1 MTSVPIAIRWQRR
14 RLLNKATEAYVE
26 WRKQCSAVWVAHSHW
41 AAAQASDA
49 ARWYTAYSDA
59 LDREQRASERYAD
72 LILRIG
78 ELVSPD
84 LEPTEGLAAAG
95 GGQS

>member
-1 MTSVPIAIRWQRR
+1 MTSIPIAIRWQRR
-14 RLLNKATEAYVE
+14 RLQNKATEAYIE
-26 WRKQCSAVWVAHSHW
+26 WHEQRSAVWVAYSHW

-49 ARWYTAYSDA
+49 ASRYVAYSEA
-59 LDREQRASERYAD
+59 LDREERASERYAS

-78 ELVSPD
+78 ELVSPY
-84 LEPTEGLAAAG
+84 LEPMEGLATAG

>member
-26 WRKQCSAVWVAHSHW
+26 WREQCGAVWVAHSHW
-41 AAAQASDA
+41 AAARSGDA
-49 ARWYTAYSDA
+49 TRRYVAYSDA
-59 LDREQRASERYAD
+59 LDQEERASARYAE
-72 LILRIG
+72 LILRLG

-84 LEPTEGLAAAG
+84 LEPIEGLAAAG
-95 GGQS
+95 GGPS